1 MPKDA
6 PLHRLSEGDTCAGQL
21 DWVDREIVRYVLQW
35 VPHGEMWDED
45 VYPMFGMTVEQL
57 VDRFHRII
65 DASVPGLGRL
75 AKSDRE
81 LVDKARRLPTIFR
94 TAR

>member
-1 MPKDA
+1 
-6 PLHRLSEGDTCAGQL
+6 L
-21 DWVDREIVRYVLQW
+21 DREIVRYVLQW

-65 DASVPGLGRL
+65 DASVPRLGHL
-75 AKSDRE
+75 AKSDRG
-81 LVDKARRLPTIFR
+81 LLDKARHLPTIFGQ
-94 TAR
+94 AR

>member
-1 MPKDA
+1 
-6 PLHRLSEGDTCAGQL
+6 
-21 DWVDREIVRYVLQW
+21 
-35 VPHGEMWDED
+35 MWDED

-65 DASVPGLGRL
+65 DASVPGLDRL

-81 LVDKARRLPTIFR
+81 LVDKARQLPAVFR
-94 TAR
+94 QAG

>member
-1 MPKDA
+1 
-6 PLHRLSEGDTCAGQL
+6 
-21 DWVDREIVRYVLQW
+21 
-35 VPHGEMWDED
+35 MWDED

-65 DASVPGLGRL
+65 DASVPGLDRL

-81 LVDKARRLPTIFR
+81 LVDNGRQLPAVFGQ
-94 TAR
+94 AG